1 MSVMNPA
8 PGTVTDP
15 ADLGVL
21 AAAALLRSGAL
32 SAAELLAA
40 CQQRIADR
48 NGGPPSFDG
57 APGAVNAWAR
67 LYPEVAQDQARA
79 ADERLAREGAGAPLL
94 CGIPI
99 GVKDLLAVAGLP
111 VTASSRLLAGHR
123 AGQDSAVWARLAGV
137 GMVLVGHTHTH
148 EFAAGGTTDQVANP
162 HALDRSAG
170 GSSGGSAAAL
180 ACGMVPAAIGT
191 DTAGS
196 LRIPASLSGVSTI
209 KPTHGL
215 VPLRGIIPLAASLD
229 HVGPMARSL
238 ADCSALLATMAA
250 GGAEV
255 TPLMPPPARP
265 GAFPLRAGSGARP
278 LDGVTVGLTDRP
290 ESIGVEPEVGE
301 LLDQAAAA
309 ARDLG
314 ARIVQRPAVADLPEA
329 DFSTILLSEVAAYH
343 RRYRDAAAGYRTSVR
358 EFIDESWAH
367 TQVASYL
374 DAQQRRAEVTA
385 GWEAWFTRHGIDVI
399 LEPTTPITAPERG
412 PGYESGH
419 PAGQG
424 DPLITLTAAWNA
436 TGFPVASLPGGLGRH
451 SRLPAGISV
460 IGPRGAD
467 ARVLQIGIDL
477 QEHAL
482 HPPGI
487 AVPAAGAGLAR
498 RRPP

>member
-1 MSVMNPA
+1 MNPA

-21 AAAALLRSGAL
+21 AAAELLRSGGL
-32 SAAELLAA
+32 SAVELLAA
-40 CQQRIADR
+40 CQRRIAER

-67 LYPEVAQDQARA
+67 LYPELAQDQARA
-79 ADERLAREGAGAPLL
+79 ADERLARAGPSVPLL
-94 CGIPI
+94 CGIPV
-99 GVKDLLAVAGLP
+99 GLKDLLAVAGLP
-111 VTASSRLLAGHR
+111 VTASSRLLARHR
-123 AGQDSAVWARLAGV
+123 ATQDSAVWARLAAA
-137 GMVLVGHTHTH
+137 GMVLAGHTHTH

-162 HALDRSAG
+162 HALARSAG

-250 GGAEV
+250 GGAEI
-255 TPLMPPPARP
+255 TPLMPPPAAP
-265 GAFPLRAGSGARP
+265 GPFPLRATPGARP
-278 LDGVTVGLTDRP
+278 LDGITVGLTDRP
-290 ESIGVEPEVGE
+290 DSAGTAPEVSE
-301 LLDQAAAA
+301 VLDQAAAA

-314 ARIVQRPAVADLPEA
+314 ARVVHRPAAAGLAEA
-329 DFSTILLSEVAAYH
+329 DFSAILLCEAAAYH
-343 RRYRDAAAGYRTSVR
+343 RRYRGAEAGYRTSVR
-358 EFIDESWAH
+358 EFIAGSRAC

-374 DAQQRRAEVTA
+374 DAQQRRAEITA
-385 GWEAWFTRHGIDVI
+385 SWEAWFTGHGIDVI
-399 LEPTTPITAPERG
+399 LEPSTPVTAPERG

-436 TGFPVASLPGGLGRH
+436 TGFPVASLPGGFGRH
-451 SRLPAGISV
+451 SRLPVGISV

-467 ARVLQIGIDL
+467 SRVLQTGIDL
-477 QEHAL
+477 QQHAL
-482 HPPGI
+482 PPPAI
-487 AVPAAGAGLAR
+487 TDPAAGAAR
-498 RRPP
+498 SRPRSA

>member
-1 MSVMNPA
+1 MNSA
-8 PGTVTDP
+8 PGAVTDP

-21 AAAALLRSGAL
+21 AAAELLRGGGL

-40 CQQRIADR
+40 CQRRIAER

-67 LYPEVAQDQARA
+67 LYPEMAWEQARA
-79 ADERLAREGAGAPLL
+79 ADERLAREGPAAPLL

-99 GVKDLLAVAGLP
+99 GLKDLLAVAGLP
-111 VTASSRLLAGHR
+111 VTASSRLLAAHR
-123 AGQDSAVWARLAGV
+123 AGQDSAVWARLAGA
-137 GMVLVGHTHTH
+137 GMVLAGHTHTH

-170 GSSGGSAAAL
+170 GSSGGSAAAV
-180 ACGMVPAAIGT
+180 ACGMVPATIGT

-250 GGAEV
+250 GGAEI

-265 GAFPLRAGSGARP
+265 GPFPLRAAPGARP
-278 LDGVTVGLTDRP
+278 LDGITVGLTDRP
-290 ESIGVEPEVGE
+290 ESAGVEPEVGE
-301 LLDQAAAA
+301 VLDQAAAA
-309 ARDLG
+309 ARELG
-314 ARIVQRPAVADLPEA
+314 ARVVQRPAAAGLPEA
-329 DFSTILLSEVAAYH
+329 DFSAILLSEVAAYH
-343 RRYRDAAAGYRTSVR
+343 QRYRDAAAGYRASVR
-358 EFIDESWAH
+358 EFIAGSWAY

-374 DAQQRRAEVTA
+374 SAQQRRAEITA
-385 GWEAWFTRHGIDVI
+385 GWEAWFAGHRIDVI
-399 LEPTTPITAPERG
+399 LEPSTPVTAPERG
-412 PGYESGH
+412 PGYEPGH

-424 DPLITLTAAWNA
+424 DPLIALTSAWNA

-451 SRLPAGISV
+451 SHLPVGISV

-467 ARVLQIGIDL
+467 PRVLQIGIDL

-482 HPPGI
+482 HPPAI
-487 AVPAAGAGLAR
+487 ADPAAGAGHAR
-498 RRPP
+498 PRPA